1 MAATDRW
8 TDGTPWEDVVTG
20 ESLFV
25 NRQHSGQ
32 GTTSDQFVS
41 IDPAGGEEDDD

>member
-1 MAATDRW
+1 
-8 TDGTPWEDVVTG
+8 VTG

-32 GTTSDQFVS
+32 GTTNDQFVS
-41 IDPAGGEEDDD
+41 IAPVDDGNDDEGNGKDKDEGEDKKRD